1 MHTTH
6 PLAGPGTAIRSAQ
19 ELGTLIRS
27 TRERQGLSQKD
38 VAGIGKTGNRVI
50 VDIENGKPTV
60 QFQKILNLLDL
71 LGLQL
76 TVKAKGAQ

>member
-1 MHTTH
+1 MDQ
-6 PLAGPGTAIRSAQ
+6 ASAKQ
-19 ELGTLIRS
+19 PITSSLGFVERLRS